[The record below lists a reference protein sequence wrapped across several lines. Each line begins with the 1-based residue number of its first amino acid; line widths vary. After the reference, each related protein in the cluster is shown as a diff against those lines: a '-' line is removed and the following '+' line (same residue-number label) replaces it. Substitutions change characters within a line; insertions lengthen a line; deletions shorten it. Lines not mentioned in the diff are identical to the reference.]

1 MTETPPPV
9 ETRKPASL
17 LVLADAAKI
26 YSPAQQKRIAELTK
40 LLDGPLTAEEV
51 HKRDDL
57 LARVELIFSGWGAA
71 TLDEDFLAK
80 APDLKVLFYGAG
92 AMSGVMTWA
101 AYERGIVAT
110 SAWVAN
116 AVPVAEYTLGA
127 ILLSL
132 KQAPQLMRR
141 MHDLSGWAGRDPDA
155 IAGACGSRV
164 ALISLGVIGRKVAQL
179 LKPFDVE
186 VVAFDPL
193 VTQQDADEL
202 SVRLVSLAEA
212 FSTADV
218 VSLHTPWLPE
228 TEGMVTGELVGSMR
242 HHATL
247 INTSRGAVVRE
258 DELTRVL
265 EKERKDL
272 TAILDVT
279 HPEPPAEDSS
289 LFMLPN
295 VFLTPHIAGSMG
307 KECHRM
313 GQYML
318 DELERYLAGEQLQW
332 AVPVEMAR
340 NSTHRPKR

>member
-1 MTETPPPV
+1 MDNK
-9 ETRKPASL
+9 KPASL
-17 LVLADAAKI
+17 FVLADTDKI
-26 YSPAQQKRIAELTK
+26 YSADQQKRIAELTE
-40 LLDGPLTAEEV
+40 LLCEPLKAEQAR
-51 HKRDDL
+51 KRQDL
-57 LARVELIFSGWGAA
+57 LSRVELIFSGWGGP
-71 TLDEDFLAK
+71 TLDEPFLAA
-80 APDLKVLFYGAG
+80 APDLKALFYGAG
-92 AMSGVMTWA
+92 ALSGVMTWA
-101 AYERGIVAT
+101 AYERGIIAT

-141 MHDLSGWAGRDPDA
+141 MHDLHGWAGRDPDA
-155 IAGACGSRV
+155 IAGAYHSRV
-164 ALISLGVIGRKVAQL
+164 ALVSLGVIGRKVAQL
-179 LKPFDVE
+179 LKPFDLD
-186 VVAFDPL
+186 VVAHDPM
-193 VTQQDADEL
+193 VSQQDADAL
-202 SVRLVSLAEA
+202 NVRLVSLAEA
-212 FSTADV
+212 FATGDV

-228 TEGMVTGELVGSMR
+228 TEGMVTGELVASMR
-242 HHATL
+242 PHATL

-279 HPEPPAEDSS
+279 HPEPPAKDSP

-295 VFLTPHIAGSMG
+295 VFLTPHVAGSMG

-313 GQYML
+313 GQYMV
-318 DELERYLAGEQLQW
+318 DELERYLAGEPLQW